1 MCTKMMRRIPRHKI
15 IHGEHFVSNR
25 CFCRSLSLILILA
38 STPPLPFPFR
48 LDTAH
53 SVLYG
58 KDTSKTPPSTYK
70 GRVIAPVMSA
80 EGADWLVRAER
91 EEFEQPE
98 KVVDALKL
106 QKGMIVADIGAGV
119 GYFSLRIAKR
129 VGPVGEVLAV
139 DIQPEMLSLLKQNRE
154 REGLTNV
161 EPILGTVTDPHLP
174 QDMIDLALLVDV
186 YHECQY
192 PEEMI
197 TQIRNSLKRNGRL
210 VLIEYRGED
219 ANVPIKPE
227 HKMTVKQVLAEIE
240 PMGFQLKE
248 QLEFLPWQHILVF
261 MKVERK
267 QEKPSGQSI
276 QRGTPQEPTVLFTNA
291 LPLQRN

>member
-1 MCTKMMRRIPRHKI
+1 MCSNMMKSVPRQKKI
-15 IHGEHFVSNR
+15 YWDHFISSRV
-25 CFCRSLSLILILA
+25 FCLSLALILIIA
-38 STPPLPFPFR
+38 SSPSLPFPFT
-48 LDTAH
+48 LTKGP
-53 SVLYG
+53 SVFYG
-58 KDTSKTPPSTYK
+58 EDASKNPPTTYK

-80 EGADWLVRAER
+80 EGADWLVRADR

-129 VGPVGEVLAV
+129 VGAEGKVLAV
-139 DIQPEMLSLLKQNRE
+139 DIQPEMLSLLKKNQE

-161 EPILGTVTDPHLP
+161 EPILSTVTDPHLP
-174 QDMIDLALLVDV
+174 QELVDLALLVDV

-197 TQIRNSLKRNGRL
+197 RQIRNSLNKNGRL

-219 ANVPIKPE
+219 PEVPIKPE

-248 QLEFLPWQHILVF
+248 RLEFLPWQHILVF
-261 MKVERK
+261 KKADRN
-267 QEKPSGQSI
+267 QENTSGRNIQPSN
-276 QRGTPQEPTVLFTNA
+276 P
-291 LPLQRN
+291 

>member
-1 MCTKMMRRIPRHKI
+1 MNQISRYKRIHWD
-15 IHGEHFVSNR
+15 HFITSR
-25 CFCRSLSLILILA
+25 CFSLSLCLILIIA
-38 STPPLPFPFR
+38 SAPSLPLPFTFAVAR
-48 LDTAH
+48 

-58 KDTSKTPPSTYK
+58 EDASKSPPLTYK

-80 EGADWLVRAER
+80 EGADWLVRADR

-98 KVVDALKL
+98 KVVDALKF

-129 VGPVGEVLAV
+129 VGPEGKVLAV
-139 DIQPEMLSLLKQNRE
+139 DIQPEMLNLLKKNQE

-192 PEEMI
+192 PEEII
-197 TQIRNSLKRNGRL
+197 TQIRNSLKKNGRL

-219 ANVPIKPE
+219 PAVPIKPE

-248 QLEFLPWQHILVF
+248 RLEFLPWQHILVF
-261 MKVERK
+261 MKADRK
-267 QEKPSGQSI
+267 QENPSGQSI
-276 QRGTPQEPTVLFTNA
+276 R
-291 LPLQRN
+291 

>member
-1 MCTKMMRRIPRHKI
+1 MMRQIPRHKK
-15 IHGEHFVSNR
+15 IHWDHFASTGGLR
-25 CFCRSLSLILILA
+25 FSLALILIIA
-38 STPPLPFPFR
+38 SAPSRPLPFTLVTDP
-48 LDTAH
+48 

-58 KDTSKTPPSTYK
+58 EDASKNLPSTYK

-80 EGADWLVRAER
+80 EGADWLVRTER

-119 GYFSLRIAKR
+119 GYFSLRMAKR
-129 VGPVGEVLAV
+129 VGPAGKVLAV
-139 DIQPEMLSLLKQNRE
+139 DIQPEMLSLLKQNQE

-174 QDMIDLALLVDV
+174 QDMVDLALLVDV

-197 TQIRNSLKRNGRL
+197 TQIRNSLKKNGRL

-219 ANVPIKPE
+219 ATVPIKPE
-227 HKMTVKQVLAEIE
+227 HKMTVKQVLTEIE

-261 MKVERK
+261 MKADNEL
-267 QEKPSGQSI
+267 ENIGKP
-276 QRGTPQEPTVLFTNA
+276 PF
-291 LPLQRN
+291 

>member
-1 MCTKMMRRIPRHKI
+1 MRRIPGHKK
-15 IHGEHFVSNR
+15 IHWNYFVSN
-25 CFCRSLSLILILA
+25 CCLCLSLSLIRIIGSA
-38 STPPLPFPFR
+38 SLLPLPFK
-48 LDTAH
+48 LVTD
-53 SVLYG
+53 SYVLFG
-58 KDTSKTPPSTYK
+58 ENGSNNPPSTYK

-98 KVVDALKL
+98 KVVDALNL
-106 QKGMIVADIGAGV
+106 QKGMVVADIGAGV

-129 VGPVGEVLAV
+129 VGPEGKVLAV
-139 DIQPEMLSLLKQNRE
+139 DIQPEMLSLLKQNQE

-161 EPILGTVTDPHLP
+161 EPILGTVADPHLP
-174 QDMIDLALLVDV
+174 QAMVDLALLVDV

-219 ANVPIKPE
+219 PTVPIKPE

-248 QLEFLPWQHILVF
+248 QLEFLPWQHIFVF
-261 MKVERK
+261 MKADGKKEN
-267 QEKPSGQSI
+267 PSRQSI
-276 QRGTPQEPTVLFTNA
+276 QRSKS
-291 LPLQRN
+291 

>member
-1 MCTKMMRRIPRHKI
+1 MMKQILRYKKI
-15 IHGEHFVSNR
+15 HWGQFVFSVG
-25 CFCRSLSLILILA
+25 FCLSLLLIFIIA
-38 STPPLPFPFR
+38 SVPSLPLPFT
-48 LDTAH
+48 LVTAH

-58 KDTSKTPPSTYK
+58 EDASKSSPSTYK

-80 EGADWLVRAER
+80 EGADWLVRADR

-106 QKGMIVADIGAGV
+106 QNGMVVADIGAGV

-129 VGPVGEVLAV
+129 VGPAGEVLAV
-139 DIQPEMLSLLKQNRE
+139 DIQPEMLNLLKKNQERE
-154 REGLTNV
+154 RLTNV
-161 EPILGTVTDPHLP
+161 EPVLGTVTDPHLP
-174 QDMIDLALLVDV
+174 QEMIDLALLVDV

-197 TQIRNSLKRNGRL
+197 TQIRNSLKKNGRL

-219 ANVPIKPE
+219 PTVPIKPE

-248 QLEFLPWQHILVF
+248 RLEFLPWQHILVF
-261 MKVERK
+261 MKTDNKLREMKKVPF
-267 QEKPSGQSI
+267 QEGRRAHQSAWGDVI
-276 QRGTPQEPTVLFTNA
+276 TID
-291 LPLQRN
+291 

>member
-1 MCTKMMRRIPRHKI
+1 MMRQILSHKK
-15 IHGEHFVSNR
+15 IHWDHFISNR
-25 CFCRSLSLILILA
+25 CVCLSLSLILIIGSA
-38 STPPLPFPFR
+38 PSLPFPFR
-48 LDTAH
+48 LVTAP
-53 SVLYG
+53 SVLFG
-58 KDTSKTPPSTYK
+58 ENSPNNLPSTYK

-98 KVVDALKL
+98 RVVDALKL
-106 QKGMIVADIGAGV
+106 QKGMVVADIGAGV

-129 VGPVGEVLAV
+129 VGPEGTVLAV
-139 DIQPEMLSLLKQNRE
+139 DIQPEMLSLLKQNQE

-197 TQIRNSLKRNGRL
+197 TQIRNSLKKNGRL

-219 ANVPIKPE
+219 ATVPIKPE

-261 MKVERK
+261 IKADRK
-267 QEKPSGQSI
+267 QEKMSGQNI
-276 QRGTPQEPTVLFTNA
+276 QQSTP
-291 LPLQRN
+291 

>member
-1 MCTKMMRRIPRHKI
+1 MMRRIPGHKK
-15 IHGEHFVSNR
+15 IHWDYFVSNR
-25 CFCRSLSLILILA
+25 WVCLSLSLILIIDSA
-38 STPPLPFPFR
+38 HSLPFSFR
-48 LDTAH
+48 LDTVLSA
-53 SVLYG
+53 LYG
-58 KDTSKTPPSTYK
+58 EDTPKTPPSTYK
-70 GRVIAPVMSA
+70 GRVIAPAMSA
-80 EGADWLVRAER
+80 EGADWLVRADR

-106 QKGMIVADIGAGV
+106 EKGMVVADIGAGV

-129 VGPVGEVLAV
+129 VGPTGIVLAV
-139 DIQPEMLSLLKQNRE
+139 DIQPEMLDLLKKNQERE
-154 REGLTNV
+154 RLTNV

-174 QDMIDLALLVDV
+174 QEMIDLALLVDV

-192 PEEMI
+192 PEEMMR
-197 TQIRNSLKRNGRL
+197 QIRNSLKKNGRL

-219 ANVPIKPE
+219 ATVPIKPE

-261 MKVERK
+261 MKTNKE
-267 QEKPSGQSI
+267 QENGECPPFKGEGALVRVR
-276 QRGTPQEPTVLFTNA
+276 RGMTIILD
-291 LPLQRN
+291 

>member
-1 MCTKMMRRIPRHKI
+1 MCSKMQKQIPQHKKIRWGHFASGLRLSFALLLTLI
-15 IHGEHFVSNR
+15 IASAP
-25 CFCRSLSLILILA
+25 SL
-38 STPPLPFPFR
+38 PLP
-48 LDTAH
+48 LTLVTAH

-58 KDTSKTPPSTYK
+58 EDTSKNPPTTYK

-80 EGADWLVRAER
+80 EGADWLVRSER

-106 QKGMIVADIGAGV
+106 QKGMVVADIGAGV
-119 GYFSLRIAKR
+119 GYFSLRMAKR
-129 VGPVGEVLAV
+129 VGPAGKVLAV
-139 DIQPEMLSLLKQNRE
+139 DIQPEMLNLLKQNQE
-154 REGLTNV
+154 QEGLTNV
-161 EPILGTVTDPHLP
+161 ELILGTVTDPHLP
-174 QDMIDLALLVDV
+174 QGMIDLALLVDV

-197 TQIRNSLKRNGRL
+197 TQIRNSLKKNGRL

-261 MKVERK
+261 IKEANE
-267 QEKPSGQSI
+267 QEKSRKSAFQGGRRTCQSA
-276 QRGTPQEPTVLFTNA
+276 QGDVHHP
-291 LPLQRN
+291 

>member
-1 MCTKMMRRIPRHKI
+1 MCSKMMRRIPRHQK
-15 IHGEHFVSNR
+15 IHGDHCVSNR
-25 CFCRSLSLILILA
+25 CICLSLSLILIIG
-38 STPPLPFPFR
+38 SVPSLPFPFR

-58 KDTSKTPPSTYK
+58 EDTSKTPPSTYK

-80 EGADWLVRAER
+80 EGADWLVRADR

-119 GYFSLRIAKR
+119 GYFSLRMAKR
-129 VGPVGEVLAV
+129 VGPTGVVLAV
-139 DIQPEMLSLLKQNRE
+139 DIQPEMLALLKKNQE

-161 EPILGTVTDPHLP
+161 EPILGTVADPHLP

-197 TQIRNSLKRNGRL
+197 TQIRNSLKKNGRL

-219 ANVPIKPE
+219 PAVPIKPE

-261 MKVERK
+261 MKVDRK
-267 QEKPSGQSI
+267 QEKLSGQSI
-276 QRGTPQEPTVLFTNA
+276 QRSTSREPSVLFTNA
-291 LPLQRN
+291 LPLQLG

>member
-1 MCTKMMRRIPRHKI
+1 MCSKMMRRNPRHKK
-15 IHGEHFVSNR
+15 IHGDHFVSTGGFR
-25 CFCRSLSLILILA
+25 FSLALVLIVALAPSL
-38 STPPLPFPFR
+38 PLPFTLVTDPF
-48 LDTAH
+48 
-53 SVLYG
+53 VLYG
-58 KDTSKTPPSTYK
+58 EDAFKNPPSTYK

-80 EGADWLVRAER
+80 EGADWLVRADR

-139 DIQPEMLSLLKQNRE
+139 DIQPEMLSLLKQNQE

-161 EPILGTVTDPHLP
+161 EPVLGTVTDPHLP

-276 QRGTPQEPTVLFTNA
+276 Q
-291 LPLQRN
+291 